1 MKEKLRS
8 VCVHDLIILHNDDV
22 TMIIDDVRERLREK
36 SVIEIEEEREEI
48 MINSLS
54 DKALSSSNSSSSSSS
69 SSNNSNSSSSS
80 SNKEKDNKVKSI
92 GEQLCMKIVGEKV
105 R

>member
-36 SVIEIEEEREEI
+36 SVLEIEEEREEI

-54 DKALSSSNSSSSSSS
+54 DKALSNSSSSSSNSNNSSSSSSS
-69 SSNNSNSSSSS
+69 NY
-80 SNKEKDNKVKSI
+80 KEKDNKVKSI

>member
-8 VCVHDLIILHNDDV
+8 VCVHDLLILHNDDV
-22 TMIIDDVRERLREK
+22 TMVIDDVRERLREK

-54 DKALSSSNSSSSSSS
+54 DKALSNSSNSSSNNNNNNSSSSSS
-69 SSNNSNSSSSS
+69 N
-80 SNKEKDNKVKSI
+80 NKEKDNKVKSI

>member
-8 VCVHDLIILHNDDV
+8 VCVHDLLILHNDDV

-36 SVIEIEEEREEI
+36 SVIEIEQEREEI

-54 DKALSSSNSSSSSSS
+54 DKALSSSSSSSSSNITNSSSSSSS
-69 SSNNSNSSSSS
+69 SSY
-80 SNKEKDNKVKSI
+80 KEKDNKVKSI

>member
-54 DKALSSSNSSSSSSS
+54 DKALSESSSSS
-69 SSNNSNSSSSS
+69 SSNNNSSSSS
-80 SNKEKDNKVKSI
+80 SNNKEKDNKVKSI

>member
-8 VCVHDLIILHNDDV
+8 VCVHDLLILHNDDV

-36 SVIEIEEEREEI
+36 SATEIEEEREEI

-54 DKALSSSNSSSSSSS
+54 EKALSSSSSSSSSSNSSSSSSS
-69 SSNNSNSSSSS
+69 SN
-80 SNKEKDNKVKSI
+80 NKEKDNKVKSI

>member
-8 VCVHDLIILHNDDV
+8 VCVHDLLILHNDDV

-36 SVIEIEEEREEI
+36 SVIEIEQEREEI

-54 DKALSSSNSSSSSSS
+54 DKALSNSSSSSSS
-69 SSNNSNSSSSS
+69 NNNNSNSSSSS

>member
-8 VCVHDLIILHNDDV
+8 VCVHDLLILHNDDV

-54 DKALSSSNSSSSSSS
+54 DKALSNSNSNSSSSNNSSNSSSSS
-69 SSNNSNSSSSS
+69 N
-80 SNKEKDNKVKSI
+80 NKEKDNKVKSI

>member
-8 VCVHDLIILHNDDV
+8 VCVHDLLILHNDDV

-54 DKALSSSNSSSSSSS
+54 EKALSNSSSSS

>member
-8 VCVHDLIILHNDDV
+8 VCVHDLLILHNDDV

-54 DKALSSSNSSSSSSS
+54 EKALSNSSSSS
-69 SSNNSNSSSSS
+69 SSNNSSSSSS
-80 SNKEKDNKVKSI
+80 NNKEKDNKVKSI